1 MVELKTSTEAVDLQ
15 AVKNLI
21 KMVGYEIIRDN
32 GDLFVVQDE
41 SCIPIYCC
49 LQSNVLSNTIP
60 CHKTS
65 RETLTGDILYRM
77 LDASN
82 GLSTSNFR
90 LTNVDD
96 GRVQIVLTNFCK
108 LQELGDDDADDIWSA
123 LNFLEIDVVKARDI
137 LKDIL

>member
-15 AVKNLI
+15 RVKNLI
-21 KMVGYEIIRDN
+21 KMVGYEIIRDE

-49 LQSNVLSNTIP
+49 LQTNVLLNSVP
-60 CHKTS
+60 CHRAN
-65 RETLTGDILYRM
+65 RETLTSEVLFRM

-90 LTNVDD
+90 LSEVSD
-96 GRVQIVLTNFCK
+96 GKVQITLSNFCK
-108 LQELGDDDADDIWSA
+108 LQELGNDDADDIWSA